1 MKRSY
6 TIGYMFVC
14 IWLVCVMYGFITY
27 NEVQGDLRM
36 YWTIWIMFLGL
47 IIFPIYFVLIY
58 LLGKKAR

>member
-14 IWLVCVMYGFITY
+14 IWLVSVIYGFITY
-27 NEVQGDLRM
+27 NEVQDDLRM
-36 YWTIWIMFLGL
+36 FWTIWIMFLGL
-47 IIFPIYFVLIY
+47 IIFPVYFVLIY